1 MKNADSSPQ
10 DARVE
15 PSSVKTLAHRL
26 KALQQRGELS
36 LGAGQL
42 AHHQALHLAAR
53 LSGYRDYAEVSHL
66 LGKHAPTPKKNLP
79 LTENGGTVE
88 GGPKQGGTQQGSTK
102 SGKITRLE
110 RLASQLPLEGQLLRI
125 EEEGGA
131 FKLSPAP
138 WETPWIIS
146 SKQSEGDKRDE
157 FVLAWGLNEA
167 LQGRAAIVEFKPEA
181 LKGLEE
187 LLQGAVNVA
196 RARGLKLRLIGTD
209 PFLTQFPEWRIPAWK
224 LYSKNLAQAREH
236 AQNLMSPLHEGP
248 GAFYRKLEQRLLALI
263 LLSLSDT
270 LSHTVS
276 HTLSQSQQARREAEV
291 EMEMLQ
297 SVKTLISQGWSAVQ
311 EKITGLDLEE
321 EDLLNIRGE
330 MATGMMASILNHLG
344 ALPGQNLGG
353 NHALKMIDEDEM
365 LSPGLGII
373 VPSHAKAKTWA
384 WNLRHVARGHTDQ
397 VPLSFAFPTL
407 SEMLESDTELG
418 KKARMLGY
426 TTDQRQLHH
435 LLSL

>member
-10 DARVE
+10 DARME

-79 LTENGGTVE
+79 LTENGSTVE
-88 GGPKQGGTQQGSTK
+88 GSTEQGSTK

-110 RLASQLPLEGQLLRI
+110 RLASQLPLKGQLLRI

-167 LQGRAAIVEFKPEA
+167 LQGRAAVVEFKPEA

-236 AQNLMSPLHEGP
+236 AQNLMTPLHEGP

-270 LSHTVS
+270 LS
-276 HTLSQSQQARREAEV
+276 QSQQARREAEV
-291 EMEMLQ
+291 EIEMLQ

-311 EKITGLDLEE
+311 EKITGLDLEK

-330 MATGMMASILNHLG
+330 MATGMLSSILNHLG
-344 ALPGQNLGG
+344 ALPGQNLGV

-373 VPSHAKAKTWA
+373 VPSHTKTKMWA

-397 VPLSFAFPTL
+397 VPLSFAFPAL